1 MRQSSTIANE
11 HGVMMEL
18 KVSCGTGG
26 KYNGGAIKETK
37 AKEIASPLSAE
48 ECKTQKMLRK
58 VVTTNG
64 HISLLSRYK
73 VYGKTGSAEYNDD
86 KDSHAGLSVVRE
98 LTAERLS

>member
-1 MRQSSTIANE
+1 
-11 HGVMMEL
+11 MEQ
-18 KVSCGTGG
+18 VENI
-26 KYNGGAIKETK
+26 NGGVIKETK

-48 ECKTQKMLRK
+48 ECKKLRKMLRK